1 MRADLSDFSG
11 KRVLIMGLG
20 LHGGGVGAARF
31 FARAGARVTATDLRR
46 APELAPSLRQ
56 LRGLDIRYI
65 LGRHRKRDFT
75 TTHLVIKNPGV
86 PDASPYL
93 TAAQKAGVAVD
104 TDVGIFSKLCPAP
117 LIGITGTKGKST
129 TAALIA
135 ACLRKRFRDVVLAGN
150 IRVSVLDALPKIR
163 PTTQVVLELSS
174 WQLEGLTQ
182 HRYSPH
188 IAVITNILA
197 EHLNRYPSF
206 AAYAQAKGVIT
217 RYQKPGD
224 HLFIQRGDAL
234 VERVVEKT
242 RAQIHFWSRRDQVP
256 RGTRLL
262 GEHNRMNLRAA
273 QAVVRLLGVPKADI
287 AAAFRRFRGLPG
299 RLEKVGRV
307 DGVTFINDTTATMPE
322 AAIAAIVAMSKPP
335 IVITGGTDKRLDYR
349 ALGRVLR
356 LRAKA
361 VVLLAGSATEKLKR
375 TFGRGAPETR
385 SLVEAVRIAR
395 RLAQPGDTVLFTPGA
410 ASFELFANEFDRG
423 AQFVAVVKKLKS

>member
-1 MRADLSDFSG
+1 MRDFIG
-11 KRVLIMGLG
+11 KRVTIMGLG
-20 LHGGGVGAARF
+20 LSGGGVGAARF
-31 FARAGARVTATDLRR
+31 FARAGARVTATDMRSGE
-46 APELAPSLRQ
+46 ELALSVRQ
-56 LRGLDIRYI
+56 LRGLPIRYV

-75 TTHLVIKNPGV
+75 AADLIIKNPGV
-86 PDASPYL
+86 PDTSPYL
-93 TAAQKAGVAVD
+93 AAARKTGVAVD

-117 LIGITGTKGKST
+117 VIGITGTKGKST
-129 TAALIA
+129 TATLIA

-163 PTTQVVLELSS
+163 PSTQVVLELSS
-174 WQLEGLTQ
+174 WQLEGLAQ

-188 IAVITNILA
+188 IAVITNILP

-206 AAYAQAKGVIT
+206 TAYARAKGFIA

-234 VERVVEKT
+234 VGRVVGKT
-242 RAQIHFWSRRDQVP
+242 RAHVHFWSRRDPTP
-256 RGTRLL
+256 RGVRLI

-273 QAVVRLLGVPKADI
+273 QVVARFLGIPAADI

-307 DGVTFINDTTATMPE
+307 NGVTFINDTTATMPE
-322 AAIAAIVAMSKPP
+322 AAIAAIVAMPKPP

-356 LRAKA
+356 LQAKA
-361 VVLLAGSATEKLKR
+361 VVFLPGSATEKLKR
-375 TFGRGAPETR
+375 AFGTGAPEAR

-395 RLAQPGDTVLFTPGA
+395 RFAQPGDTVLFTPGA

-423 AQFVAVVKKLKS
+423 EKFVEAVNKLR